1 MTLPIDLVLVRHG
14 QSEGNKAKRLSEA
27 GDHTAF
33 SENFRKCHSSSYR
46 LTRLGRKQA
55 EMTGIWLRKN
65 FCQEYG
71 FDRHCTSEA
80 IRAKETGALHGLPGA
95 DWFTDPYLTERDW
108 GDLDICPEDERIE
121 RFGKSL
127 EMREIEPFFW
137 RPPNGESFMTLCL
150 RIDRVLDTLHREC
163 TDKRVIIDCHGEA
176 MRAFQVRIERL
187 SQLRFREL
195 VLSNRPEDRIHN
207 CEVIHYTRR
216 DPNNSRR
223 QQTYPGWVR
232 KVRPAEDPFW
242 TSGWMK
248 ITRPHY
254 SNEDLLQEVSRYPAF
269 LE

>member
-33 SENFRKCHSSSYR
+33 SENFRKRHSSSYR

-150 RIDRVLDTLHREC
+150 RIDRALIEEMNVIPDFRYPDNIRLGIAPIYTSYADIHEGVTRMR
-163 TDKRVIIDCHGEA
+163 RVIE
-176 MRAFQVRIERL
+176 ERL
-187 SQLRFREL
+187 YEKYPKERL
-195 VLSNRPEDRIHN
+195 
-207 CEVIHYTRR
+207 EVT
-216 DPNNSRR
+216 
-223 QQTYPGWVR
+223 
-232 KVRPAEDPFW
+232 
-242 TSGWMK
+242 
-248 ITRPHY
+248 
-254 SNEDLLQEVSRYPAF
+254 
-269 LE
+269 